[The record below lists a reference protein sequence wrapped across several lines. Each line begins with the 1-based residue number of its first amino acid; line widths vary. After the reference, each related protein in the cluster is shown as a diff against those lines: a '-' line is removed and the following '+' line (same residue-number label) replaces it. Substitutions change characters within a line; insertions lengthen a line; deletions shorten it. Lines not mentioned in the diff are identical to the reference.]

1 MAKKKWNMTC
11 PKCGKT
17 VQYWPNCS
25 ESTCPDYHNSVPAQ
39 EEDDVISRM
48 GNQGDLRMIKG
59 RSNIAIEDM
68 SLDEKANHIL
78 EVLGFV
84 ERYADDDMVR
94 AALIDAGYVIEQL
107 QLALQRR
114 IKMIGECYGNQNQD

>member
-1 MAKKKWNMTC
+1 
-11 PKCGKT
+11 
-17 VQYWPNCS
+17 
-25 ESTCPDYHNSVPAQ
+25 
-39 EEDDVISRM
+39 
-48 GNQGDLRMIKG
+48 MIKG

-84 ERYADDDMVR
+84 ERYTDDDMVR

-107 QLALQRR
+107 QLTLQGR